1 MGMNTQ
7 TVYEYMMEQG
17 LLNAALDACEND
29 EQRDATK
36 KHAQATCERLDPFI
50 NSLREQC
57 KTEEDRKALFEA
69 IATAGGRKNG
79 DRPTS

>member
-1 MGMNTQ
+1 MNMQ

-29 EQRDATK
+29 EQRDAAK
-36 KHAQATCERLDPFI
+36 KHAQSVCERLDPFI

-57 KTEEDRKALFEA
+57 KTEEDREALLKAVMS
-69 IATAGGRKNG
+69 AGGHKNANA
-79 DRPTS
+79 PT